1 MNIKLLKSNI
11 KSKVKYFYVQELLFN
26 FFRNKTRSIRHNG
39 IVYNFSTP
47 NRLCDFRVKSLLTK
61 EPETINWIDSF
72 SKESIVWDIGANVGM
87 YSVYAAKSKEC
98 KVYSFEPS
106 VFNLEILAR
115 NIYLNKLTASVTI
128 MPFAVNDMM
137 GTGNLNMSSTDIGG
151 ALSSYDKT
159 YGEDGEEMEV
169 IFSYPVFAISID
181 EITRTLGIS
190 TPDYIKIDVDGIE
203 LLILNGGIKVLNT
216 VKGVLIELSEKW
228 LERKFECEKIL
239 LDSGLS
245 RADYKYNKNR
255 KGSSNQIWE
264 RIN

>member
-1 MNIKLLKSNI
+1 MNYISLKKSI
-11 KSKVKYFYVQELLFN
+11 KSAIKYFYIKEVLFN
-26 FFRNKTRSIRHNG
+26 FFRNKTRSLNHKG
-39 IVYNFSTP
+39 IIYNFSTP
-47 NRLCDFRVKSLLTK
+47 NMLCDFRVKSFLAK

-72 SKESIVWDIGANVGM
+72 SKDSIFWDIGANVGM

-115 NIYLNKLTASVTI
+115 NIYLNKLTTMVTI
-128 MPFAVNDMM
+128 MPFAVNDRM
-137 GTGNLNMSSTDIGG
+137 GRGNLNMSSTDIGG

-159 YGEDGEEMEV
+159 YGEDGEEMKV
-169 IFSYPVFAISID
+169 IFSYPVFAISMD
-181 EITRTLGIS
+181 EINSNLALS

-216 VKGVLIELSEKW
+216 VKGLLIELSEKW
-228 LERKFECEKIL
+228 IERKFECEKIL

-245 RADYKYNKNR
+245 RVDYKYNKNR

>member
-1 MNIKLLKSNI
+1 MNFKLLKSKI
-11 KSKVKYFYVQELLFN
+11 KSLLQYLYVRELLFN
-26 FFRNKTRSIRHNG
+26 FFRNKTRSINHNG
-39 IVYNFSTP
+39 IIYNFSTP

-72 SKESIVWDIGANVGM
+72 ANDSVFWDIGANVGM
-87 YSVYAAKSKEC
+87 YSVYAAKSKKC

-115 NIYLNKLTASVTI
+115 NIYLNKLISSMTI
-128 MPFAVNDMM
+128 MPFAINDMM
-137 GTGNLNMSSTDIGG
+137 GRGNLNMSSTEIGG
-151 ALSSYDKT
+151 ALSSYNKT
-159 YGEDGEEMEV
+159 YGEDGEEMKV
-169 IFSYPVFAISID
+169 IFSYPVFAISMD
-181 EITRTLGIS
+181 EINSNLAVPN
-190 TPDYIKIDVDGIE
+190 PDFIKIDVDGIE

-245 RADYKYNKNR
+245 RVDYKYNKNR
-255 KGSSNQIWE
+255 KGSQNQIWE